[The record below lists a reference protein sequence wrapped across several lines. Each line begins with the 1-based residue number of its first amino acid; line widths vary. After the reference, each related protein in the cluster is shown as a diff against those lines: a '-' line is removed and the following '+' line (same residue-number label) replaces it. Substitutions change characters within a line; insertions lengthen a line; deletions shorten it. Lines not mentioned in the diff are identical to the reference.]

1 MLPDCRKQGNIFAVP
16 KFEIDVSDVDSF
28 MDELRAFHGEFGDCF
43 QRSETKEN
51 FLRYMV
57 GQLSDL
63 EKKSM
68 EPIALSVEG
77 GSVRAVQ
84 RAVSDA
90 IWDEKKM
97 YYKYR
102 SLAGE
107 DLADPN
113 GVMIFDET
121 SFPKKGSDSV
131 GVAKQYCGSLGKVDN
146 CQVGVFSAYASPHGY
161 ALVDSR
167 LFVPE
172 QWFDEEHEE
181 RRKKCKVPEDMEFKT
196 KPQLAA
202 EMLKELAQCTELPFK
217 YVVADSIYGQ
227 SPDFIKVTEGL
238 SGKIYLVSVGK
249 DLRVWLKMPITRR
262 KKYRY
267 KGEIR
272 ERDVLED
279 ESRKPLTVADVAEG
293 LHDFFWYRRTVSE
306 GTKGPITYEFTRRR
320 VILSKDGLPGK
331 EVWLLIRRT
340 IGENPTYSFY
350 TSNASRS
357 VRLPTFVWLSGMRW
371 AIEQCFEECKDDL
384 GMDHYEMRK
393 YAGWNHHML
402 TCILAHYF
410 LWHLK
415 IRLEKKSASYYRLT
429 A

>member
-1 MLPDCRKQGNIFAVP
+1 MLPDCRNQGDIFTVP
-16 KFEIDVSDVDSF
+16 KFEIDVSDVNSF

-181 RRKKCKVPEDMEFKT
+181 RREKCKVPEDMEFKT

-202 EMLKELAQCTELPFK
+202 EMLKELAQCTDLPFK
-217 YVVADSIYGQ
+217 YVVADSIYGE
-227 SPDFIKVTEGL
+227 SPEFIKVAEGL
-238 SGKIYLVSVGK
+238 SGKIYLVSVAK

-267 KGEIR
+267 RGEIR

-279 ESRKPLTVADVAEG
+279 ESRKPLTVADVAAG

-357 VRLPTFVWLSGMRW
+357 VRLPTLVWLSGMRW

-393 YAGWNHHML
+393 YAGWNHHIL

-415 IRLEKKSASYYRLT
+415 IRLEKKSASHYRLT